1 MSEIIKNEIQGLERQ
16 YKNIVYNIQDDKTI
30 IRNIEI
36 LKIKNKKDILKMIEL
51 EITRY
56 IPIDLNEYIMKYKE
70 IKSYEGKSNIQVI
83 LIPKSTI
90 KLCNQIS
97 KNLKNKK
104 RILNVNCDILQK
116 LLSLDLIENF
126 SQSGIFIECKDIE
139 FILNIVKDNKVYES
153 HILPRTIHSYQSVA
167 NSIKDFKD
175 VYYYGKYDPFVENY
189 LGEAFKVQPL
199 KLSTN
204 IKLIKNKQ
212 IITDSSISY
221 LNSIGM
227 II

>member
-1 MSEIIKNEIQGLERQ
+1 
-16 YKNIVYNIQDDKTI
+16 
-30 IRNIEI
+30 
-36 LKIKNKKDILKMIEL
+36 MIEL
-51 EITRY
+51 EITQY
-56 IPIDLNEYIMKYKE
+56 IHINLDDYIMKYKE
-70 IKSYEGKSNIQVI
+70 IKSYGDKSNIQVI

-90 KLCNQIS
+90 ELCKQIS
-97 KNLKNKK
+97 KNLKSKA
-104 RILNVNCDILQK
+104 RALNVNCDILQK

-126 SQSGIFIECKDIE
+126 SQSGIFIECKDVE

-153 HILPRTIHSYQSVA
+153 HILPRTIHSYESVT

-175 VYYYGKYDPFVENY
+175 IYYYGKYDPFIENY

-199 KLSTN
+199 RLNQN

-212 IITDSSISY
+212 IIDDSSISY

>member
-1 MSEIIKNEIQGLERQ
+1 MQ
-16 YKNIVYNIQDDKTI
+16 YTNINLDD
-30 IRNIEI
+30 
-36 LKIKNKKDILKMIEL
+36 
-51 EITRY
+51 
-56 IPIDLNEYIMKYKE
+56 YIMKYKK
-70 IKSYEGKSNIQVI
+70 IKLHEDKLNLQVI

-90 KLCNQIS
+90 KLCTQIS
-97 KNLKNKK
+97 KNLKSKA

-116 LLSLDLIENF
+116 FLSLNLIENF

-204 IKLIKNKQ
+204 IKLTKNKQ

-221 LNSIGM
+221 INSIGM